1 MRISTR
7 GRYAV
12 RAMIDLA
19 LHDGESPIQRQDIAL
34 RQDIS
39 IHYLEQLL
47 VRMRK
52 AGLVESTRGPGGGY
66 RLARS
71 PDRIRI
77 SDIILVVEGPIAL
90 APCLDDSE
98 DPPCTRMPECVAHRL
113 WRDVAEQIE
122 IALRGVTL
130 ADLCKQSK
138 ILASSDH

>member
-19 LHDGESPIQRQDIAL
+19 LHDGESPIQRQDIAQ

-52 AGLVESTRGPGGGY
+52 AGLVQSIRGPGGGY
-66 RLARS
+66 RLSRS
-71 PDRIRI
+71 PERIRI

-90 APCLDDSE
+90 APCLEDSDE
-98 DPPCTRMPECVAHRL
+98 PACPRMAECVAHRL
-113 WRDVAEQIE
+113 WRDIAEQLE
-122 IALRGVTL
+122 QALGGVTL
-130 ADLCKQSK
+130 ADLCQQKRELGGSRR
-138 ILASSDH
+138 